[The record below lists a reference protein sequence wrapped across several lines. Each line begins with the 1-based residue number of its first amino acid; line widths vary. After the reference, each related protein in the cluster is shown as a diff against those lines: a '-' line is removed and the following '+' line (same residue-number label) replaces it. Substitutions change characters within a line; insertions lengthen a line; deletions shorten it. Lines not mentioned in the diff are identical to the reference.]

1 MIQNFKNFKFKIS
14 GLVLGITLKFD
25 VSMEEGLKLKFRAFS
40 FSDNK
45 VLLTFSK
52 SFLSYKGK
60 HIFPTIKKLIDL
72 KVKTFLCI
80 KFFLLLFWFSS
91 NNFL

>member
-60 HIFPTIKKLIDL
+60 HIFPTIKKLDL
-72 KVKTFLCI
+72 KVETFLCI
-80 KFFLLLFWFSS
+80 KFFFLLFWFSS